1 MSQSTTR
8 REFLATAATGVTAAA
23 LNPQTL
29 FANPTKGTTM
39 TQNIPSAFA
48 ANHELKPLP
57 FDPAKLDGLSE
68 KLIKSHWENN
78 YGGSVKALNTVKQR
92 LTALLDDDGTPP
104 FVYND
109 LKREHLMRTGSIT
122 LHELYFG
129 NLGGHGKP
137 DAAFSKL
144 LSDAFGSVNTW
155 EKEFK
160 RMGAGLGGGSGWVML
175 GYNLHSGLLENY
187 WHWDHL
193 HAPSATLPILVLD
206 MYEHSYQMDYGA
218 KAQAYLDAF
227 FKNVHWE
234 MVATRLDNAIK
245 LRSLWLSGNMRWK

>member
-1 MSQSTTR
+1 MNPPYTR
-8 REFLATAATGVTAAA
+8 REFLATAATGVTVAA
-23 LNPQTL
+23 LTPQTL
-29 FANPTKGTTM
+29 FANPANETTM
-39 TQNIPSAFA
+39 TQNIPGAFA

-92 LTALLDDDGTPP
+92 LAGLLNDDDAPP
-104 FVYND
+104 FIYND
-109 LKREHLMRTGSIT
+109 LKREHLMRTGSVV

-129 NLGGHGKP
+129 NLGGHDKP
-137 DAAFSKL
+137 EAAFSKL
-144 LSDAFGSVNTW
+144 LSEAFGSVNTW

-160 RMGAGLGGGSGWVML
+160 RMGAGLGGGSGWVTL

-218 KAQAYLDAF
+218 KAPAYLDAF
-227 FKNVHWE
+227 FKNIHWE
-234 MVATRLDNAIK
+234 TVAIRLDNAVK
-245 LRSLWLSGNMRWK
+245 SRSIWLAGNTR

>member
-1 MSQSTTR
+1 MSNKLTR
-8 REFLATAATGVTAAA
+8 REFIATSTAGVA
-23 LNPQTL
+23 LTVMSTKAIS
-29 FANPTKGTTM
+29 ANPAQETTM
-39 TQNIPSAFA
+39 TQTLAAAFA
-48 ANHELKPLP
+48 ASHEPKPLP

-92 LTALLDDDGTPP
+92 LVGLLDDDDTPP

-109 LKREHLMRTGSIT
+109 LKREHLMRTGSVV

-137 DAAFSKL
+137 DVPFSKL
-144 LSDAFGSVNTW
+144 LSEAFGSVNTW

-160 RMGAGLGGGSGWVML
+160 RMGAGLGGGSGWVTL
-175 GYNLHSGLLENY
+175 GYNLHNGLLENY
-187 WHWDHL
+187 WQWDHL

-218 KAQAYLDAF
+218 KAPAYLEAF
-227 FKNVHWE
+227 FKNIHWE
-234 MVATRLDNAIK
+234 TVTTRLDNAVK
-245 LRSLWLSGNMRWK
+245 SRSLWLAGNTR

>member
-1 MSQSTTR
+1 MNSKYTR
-8 REFLATAATGVTAAA
+8 RDFLATAATGSVVAA

-29 FANPTKGTTM
+29 FAKSAKETSM
-39 TQNIPSAFA
+39 TQTIPSAFV

-57 FDPAKLDGLSE
+57 LDPAKLDGLSE

-92 LTALLDDDGTPP
+92 LVGLLNDDDTPP

-109 LKREHLMRTGSIT
+109 LKREHLMRTGSVV

-129 NLGGHGKP
+129 NLGGHSKP

-155 EKEFK
+155 EKEFR
-160 RMGAGLGGGSGWVML
+160 RMGAGLGGGSGWVTL

-187 WHWDHL
+187 WQWDHL

-218 KAQAYLDAF
+218 KASAYLDAF
-227 FKNVHWE
+227 FKNIHWE
-234 MVATRLDNAIK
+234 TVTTRLDNAVK
-245 LRSLWLSGNMRWK
+245 SRSLWLAGNMR